1 MSELT
6 TGTIAGING
15 NMLTVAFDGRITQN
29 EVAYA
34 IRGDERLKSEVIRIQ
49 GNKAFLQVFES
60 TKSLKVGD
68 IVEFT
73 GEMLSVKLGP
83 GLLGQI
89 YDGLQ
94 TPLPELAEAHG
105 FFLPRGVVLEPLDG
119 EKKWAFKPAV
129 QKGDTVRRGQ
139 ALGHVPESQFQHAVM
154 IPFHFDGDFTVDSIK
169 SEGEYTVNETIATV
183 KDSRGNTID
192 LTMQFEWP
200 VKLAVKAYK
209 EKLMPTEPMT
219 TKVRI
224 IDSFFPIAKGG
235 TYCIPGPFGAGKTVL
250 QQITSRYAEVD
261 VVIIAACGER
271 AGEIVETMRE
281 FPELTDPKTGRSL
294 MERTIIIANTS
305 SMPVAAREASV
316 YTATTLG
323 EYYRQMGLDVLLLA
337 DSTSR
342 WAQAM
347 RELSGRLEEIPGEE
361 AFPAY
366 LESRIA
372 EFYER
377 AGLVELSN
385 GEKGSLTIG
394 GTVSPAGGNFEEP
407 VTQSTLKVVGAF
419 HGLSRDRANARRFPS
434 IDPLDSWSKY
444 KSNIPQEIID
454 SARNMLRKGTDVHQ
468 MMMVV
473 GEEGTSLDDFVT
485 YLKSEFLDSVYLQQN
500 GFDKVD
506 AATSPERQKY
516 ISLVIDK
523 ILKTAFNF
531 KDKEEARKF
540 FYDLRQT
547 FIDWNYIDMGD
558 DSFKTQ
564 EQKIDDMIRGNA
576 DNEESV

>member
-1 MSELT
+1 MNKQKL
-6 TGTIAGING
+6 GTIVCING
-15 NMLTVAFDGRITQN
+15 NMLTVLFEGSITQN
-29 EVAYA
+29 EVGYA
-34 IRGDERLKSEVIRIQ
+34 LQGDERLKSEVIRIQ
-49 GNKAFLQVFES
+49 NNKAFLQVFED
-60 TKSLKVGD
+60 TKGLRVGD
-68 IVEFT
+68 KVEFT
-73 GEMLSVKLGP
+73 GEMLSVRLGP

-94 TPLPELAEAHG
+94 NPLPKLAAQFG
-105 FFLPRGVVLEPLDG
+105 FFLKRGQILTPLDT
-119 EKKWAFKPAV
+119 EKLWEFSPCVK
-129 QKGDTVRRGQ
+129 KGDSIRQGYF
-139 ALGHVPESQFQHAVM
+139 LGHVPESHFKHAVM
-154 IPFHFDGDFTVDSIK
+154 VPFNLLGDWKITSIVKSGKFTIDD
-169 SEGEYTVNETIATV
+169 TIAEI
-183 KDSRGNTID
+183 KDEKGNIRELSMSFD
-192 LTMQFEWP
+192 WP
-200 VKLAVKAYK
+200 VKIPITAFKQR
-209 EKLMPTEPMT
+209 LMPTEPLT

-224 IDSFFPIAKGG
+224 IDTFFPIAKGG

-261 VVIIAACGER
+261 VVVIAACGER

-305 SMPVAAREASV
+305 AMPVAAREASV

-323 EYYRQMGLDVLLLA
+323 EYYRQMGLGVLLLA

-377 AGLVELSN
+377 SGFVELFN
-385 GEKGSLTIG
+385 GQKGSLTIG

-444 KSNIPQEIID
+444 SSFVPADLVEEAN
-454 SARNMLRKGTDVHQ
+454 RFLRKGSEVHQ

-473 GEEGTSLDDFVT
+473 GEEGTSLEDFVI

-500 GFDKVD
+500 GFDKID

-516 ISLVIDK
+516 ISEKING
-523 ILKTAFNF
+523 ILKSEFDF
-531 KDKEEARKF
+531 KDKEQARHF
-540 FYDLRQT
+540 FYELRQK
-547 FIDWNYIDMGD
+547 FIDWNYLEYQSD
-558 DSFKTQ
+558 DFKRQ
-564 EQKIDDMIRGNA
+564 EKELTKLIEGNGT
-576 DNEESV
+576 S